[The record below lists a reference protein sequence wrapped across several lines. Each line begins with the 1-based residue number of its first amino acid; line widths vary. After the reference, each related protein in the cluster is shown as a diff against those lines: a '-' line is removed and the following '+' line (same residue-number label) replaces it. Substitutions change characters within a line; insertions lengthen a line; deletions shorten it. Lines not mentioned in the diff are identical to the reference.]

1 MNTEQVAAEI
11 LKRARH
17 HVATDVGRW
26 IEAVIDGER
35 EMLLSDTRAAE
46 IERGRA
52 FAREDVDTDRE
63 YRIANAWTRAAYWLA
78 LALAT
83 NHELGEAIVHYHQT
97 TINIYAKEMEMELD

>member
-11 LKRARH
+11 LRGARH

-35 EMLLSDTRAAE
+35 EMLPDERATE
-46 IERGRA
+46 IVRGRA

-83 NHELGEAIVHYHQT
+83 NHELGEAIVRYHQT
-97 TINIYAKEMEMELD
+97 TINIYAKEMELES